1 VVSSPSSEPLASIV
15 GRKHQSKSDDD
26 YYLAIRPP
34 LQIVDQKAKICWMQ
48 SLYGRDLA
56 YVQAAAF
63 GTLARGAAGEIVR
76 RLHSSSAQVRRVLDV
91 GCGAGPL
98 TEALIDA
105 GFEVTGVDTS
115 AELLELARANAP
127 EAHFI
132 HASIYEFKIRGYD
145 AVIAVG
151 EPLTYHEEGANADDR
166 IAGFFQRVS
175 EALPPGGM
183 LIFDVIGLGEPPLAG
198 RTWNS
203 GDDWAVLVETTENQ
217 PERTLVR
224 NIETFRRIG
233 KAYRRSHEVHTV
245 RLFDVSTLCN
255 QLASYGFAIETSQSY
270 GTQQLL
276 PRRHAFFA
284 IRLAATGS

>member
-1 VVSSPSSEPLASIV
+1 
-15 GRKHQSKSDDD
+15 
-26 YYLAIRPP
+26 
-34 LQIVDQKAKICWMQ
+34 MQ
-48 SLYGRDLA
+48 LLYGCDLA
-56 YVQAAAF
+56 YVQAAAY
-63 GTLARGAAGEIVR
+63 GTLARGAAAEIVR

-98 TEALIDA
+98 TEALIEA

-127 EAHFI
+127 EAQFV

-145 AVIAVG
+145 AVVAVG
-151 EPLTYHEEGANADDR
+151 EPLAYHEEGANADER

-183 LIFDVIGLGEPPLAG
+183 LIFDVIGFGEPSLAG

-233 KAYRRSHEVHTV
+233 EVYRRSHEVHTV
-245 RLFDVSTLCN
+245 RLFDIRRLCD
-255 QLASYGFAIETSQSY
+255 QLASCGFATETAQAY
-270 GTQQLL
+270 GDQQLP
-276 PRRHAFFA
+276 PRRRAFFA
-284 IRLAATGS
+284 SRLSADCSESRAGSSRQVHTGLQGDLT